1 MKGAED
7 DLVYKRPEIDNGV
20 VNFVTKFFANLQS
33 FNQIWFLVSTARRNL
48 KNLLSVHHVRK
59 GFEALDSNA

>member
-1 MKGAED
+1 MKGAKD
-7 DLVYKRPEIDNGV
+7 DLVYERPEIDNRV
-20 VNFVTKFFANLQS
+20 VNFVTIFANLQS

-48 KNLLSVHHVRK
+48 KNLLSVHHIRK

>member
-1 MKGAED
+1 MKGAKD
-7 DLVYKRPEIDNGV
+7 DLVYERPEIDNPV
-20 VNFVTKFFANLQS
+20 VNFVTIFANLQS

>member
-1 MKGAED
+1 MKGAKD
-7 DLVYKRPEIDNGV
+7 DLVYERPEIDNPV
-20 VNFVTKFFANLQS
+20 VNFITICANLQS